1 MSDTSTFV
9 VFEHYKHGEGTD
21 VGESFASREEA
32 EAYIKLRF
40 EHDPGVDYKTSFTIQ
55 EVEVDD

>member
-9 VFEHYKHGEGTD
+9 VFEHYKRGEGW
-21 VGESFASREEA
+21 VVESFASKEEA
-32 EAYIKLRF
+32 EDYIRDRF
-40 EHDPGVDYKTSFTIQ
+40 KHDHSMDYKTSFTIK